1 MKSIVLLN
9 CYFGEYPNYFN
20 LFLDSCRA
28 NPTVNFL
35 LFTDNEIVDIPD
47 NVTLIHTTFNDI
59 KAKIQDKFDFNISLD
74 APYKLCDYKPIYGFI
89 FEEYISKY
97 DFWGYCDVDMIFG
110 NIRHFLT
117 EDKLEQ
123 YDKFYKLGHLTVFR
137 NTKDI
142 NIAFLKDPKE
152 RYKAAFTTKK
162 ITVYDEYQG
171 IQKVFDEQGFSTY
184 FARDY
189 ADITTAKNRFTL
201 SDRLVDDCEN
211 NNFENQVFVRENDC
225 IYRYYESNGSIG
237 REEFSYIHLQKR
249 KFKTAINLTEDYYIT
264 FNGFIPKNEESI
276 GVAIIQKYNGIDY
289 KKELVMRYRRCTF
302 KIKRRINKLRL
313 SFYESFAFTVN
324 R

>member
-1 MKSIVLLN
+1 
-9 CYFGEYPNYFN
+9 
-20 LFLDSCRA
+20 
-28 NPTVNFL
+28 
-35 LFTDNEIVDIPD
+35 
-47 NVTLIHTTFNDI
+47 
-59 KAKIQDKFDFNISLD
+59 
-74 APYKLCDYKPIYGFI
+74 
-89 FEEYISKY
+89 
-97 DFWGYCDVDMIFG
+97 MIFG